1 MLHATAR
8 RASGRLHIRMNDP
21 RAEAGRRFVVAEA
34 RTVAL
39 VFSRLAL
46 TTSVHTR
53 LFVFLRWA
61 LAASVDVP
69 GQQHA
74 LGERSLPSASVAS
87 VHVPSLLCARP
98 CSAQLHNIPAHI
110 RPFQQKSRFQF
121 RVLAT
126 PSKGRR
132 ALNDAHRL
140 PTEIKI
146 STWGVGH
153 TEQRPTRRR

>member
-21 RAEAGRRFVVAEA
+21 RTQAGRRFVVAEA

-98 CSAQLHNIPAHI
+98 C
-110 RPFQQKSRFQF
+110 
-121 RVLAT
+121 
-126 PSKGRR
+126 
-132 ALNDAHRL
+132 NDAQRL
-140 PTEIKI
+140 PAGIKT
-146 STWGVGH
+146 SSWGVGH
-153 TEQRPTRRR
+153 TEQEPSRRQ